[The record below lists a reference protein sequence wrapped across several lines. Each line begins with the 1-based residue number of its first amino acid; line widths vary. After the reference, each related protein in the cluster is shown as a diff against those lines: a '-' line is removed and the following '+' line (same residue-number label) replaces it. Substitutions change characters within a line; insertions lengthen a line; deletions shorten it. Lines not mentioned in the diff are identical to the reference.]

1 MTKPKTYIPYYDDI
15 IEAMAAGGCAFCALQ
30 LVAAEKYIDAMLWES
45 VNDPRIRREVS
56 AARGLCRIHAWLL
69 VRHGSALSS
78 AIIYQDVIR
87 TAMRAVAAMPAG
99 AGGLSLGQ
107 RLRAFFRRRAPAN
120 DALVDALRPQQL
132 CPVCAN
138 AQVVDLHLS
147 ATVLDALARSDVLLE
162 KYRASAGLCLH
173 HFATLFAHTRTAETR
188 AAIIDAQIAV
198 WSVLDAEL
206 AEFIRKNDHRF
217 RREGFGAE
225 RDSWERAMALTSGP
239 PPPARSSRGAVTQTG

>member
-56 AARGLCRIHAWLL
+56 AARGLCRSHAWLL
-69 VRHGSALSS
+69 VRPGSALSS
-78 AIIYQDVIR
+78 AIIYQDVVR
-87 TAMRAVAAMPAG
+87 TAARVVGTTPAEG
-99 AGGLSLGQ
+99 RLSLGK
-107 RLRAFFRRRAPAN
+107 RLAAFFRRRKPVN
-120 DALVDALRPQQL
+120 DALLDALRPQQS

-138 AQVVDLHLS
+138 AEIVDRHLS
-147 ATVLDALARSDVLLE
+147 ETVLDALSRSDAVLE
-162 KYRASAGLCLH
+162 KYRASSGLCLH
-173 HFATLFAHTRTAETR
+173 HFGTLLSHTHTPEARQ
-188 AAIIDAQIAV
+188 AIIDAQLTV
-198 WSVLDAEL
+198 WSALDAEL

-239 PPPARSSRGAVTQTG
+239 PPLGRSSRGGVTQTG